1 MITLFLCFKNSL
13 DVHSKRIE
21 IKIKAVSL
29 SVFKE
34 HLLVHGF
41 KIDLLVN
48 GIDVLLKMVATR
60 TYRIPPFEAMGFDQL
75 CYKNMNGSEG

>member
-1 MITLFLCFKNSL
+1 MKKK
-13 DVHSKRIE
+13 SKQ
-21 IKIKAVSL
+21 SL
-29 SVFKE
+29 SAFFKE

-41 KIDLLVN
+41 KIDLFWSMVLLF
-48 GIDVLLKMVATR
+48 LLKMVATR

>member
-1 MITLFLCFKNSL
+1 MKKK
-13 DVHSKRIE
+13 SKQ
-21 IKIKAVSL
+21 SL
-29 SVFKE
+29 SAFFKE

-41 KIDLLVN
+41 KIDLFLVN
-48 GIDVLLKMVATR
+48 GIVVLLKMVATR